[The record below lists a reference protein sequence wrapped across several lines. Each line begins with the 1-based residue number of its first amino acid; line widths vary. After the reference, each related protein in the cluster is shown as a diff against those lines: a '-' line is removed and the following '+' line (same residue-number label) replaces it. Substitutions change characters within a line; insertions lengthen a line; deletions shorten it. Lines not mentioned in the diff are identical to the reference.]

1 MNDIGSLESL
11 FALPIF
17 GPIVYGGILYWAP
30 LTNPQKSYK
39 IIGLLL
45 LVGYPLLYLLVGY
58 LMMKYIFDSKIN
70 ILQASYVVAVITA
83 FVLGPSIWGITF
95 YNPTKDSQ
103 GNDVPPTKGNQAYGG
118 LLIGS
123 SVVFLLAFLSWIW
136 YMSKKQT
143 HTEYNQMIDN
153 YNKPRL

>member
-1 MNDIGSLESL
+1 MNDIGSLESF
-11 FALPIF
+11 FALPIV

-30 LTNPQKSYK
+30 LTNPQKSDK

-70 ILQASYVVAVITA
+70 LLQAAYVVAFITA
-83 FVLGPSIWGITF
+83 FVLAPSIWGITF
-95 YNPTKDSQ
+95 YNPI
-103 GNDVPPTKGNQAYGG
+103 PPTKANQAYGG

-123 SVVFLLAFLSWIW
+123 SVVLLLSFLSWIW
-136 YMSKKQT
+136 YKNKKT
-143 HTEYNQMIDN
+143 HTENEN
-153 YNKPRL
+153 YRAL